1 MQTVR
6 KIAPVALVVL
16 GVAMIVAATGLARN
30 SVVPNERVTAGQAR
44 PSTPAPSTP
53 ALTTGSTPPHGAIT
67 FDEPVGGGQRPGSE
81 LAFLGPDEGV
91 RRMTNATARRL
102 VADDAA
108 WSADG
113 ERLAFVLGHPNSCR
127 FTGDGDLYVMNADG
141 SDLRRLTSGIGVTS
155 PTWSDGARLAFVRN
169 QGTALCVIRAD
180 GSDLHVVAAARGYY
194 QHPRWSPVGD
204 LIVYQSR
211 IDASEGGDRT
221 FTISPNGTGEQVL
234 PPTFLGGAIPPGHL
248 MDRSLHTPSR
258 PPASGSSIWRAVA
271 HR

>member
-113 ERLAFVLGHPNSCR
+113 ERRGFCARASKLVPVHGRRGPLRHERRR
-127 FTGDGDLYVMNADG
+127 FRSASPDEWDRRYLTDLVG
-141 SDLRRLTSGIGVTS
+141 RCSSG
-155 PTWSDGARLAFVRN
+155 VR
-169 QGTALCVIRAD
+169 
-180 GSDLHVVAAARGYY
+180 
-194 QHPRWSPVGD
+194 P
-204 LIVYQSR
+204 
-211 IDASEGGDRT
+211 
-221 FTISPNGTGEQVL
+221 
-234 PPTFLGGAIPPGHL
+234 
-248 MDRSLHTPSR
+248 
-258 PPASGSSIWRAVA
+258 
-271 HR
+271 